1 MKTAE
6 NLESVSIALHAMA
19 KGERVMS
26 ATVRDSLVSGALGGS
41 RPLLERLSERE
52 LQVLRL
58 LGQGLQ
64 LGEIA
69 RELQLSVKTVGS
81 YRERLKG
88 KIGVDTAR
96 GLARRAGEFLRGNLT
111 MDRSEDFSRSLTA
124 INLHRIWWIIFITT
138 LVNLAILGFNL
149 LSPILHDYP
158 LAAWQGVD
166 ALVSV
171 ALLVWISR
179 LVKRRRGGVAPWSSP
194 LPCSCSPSWMSITS
208 LPVAALCPYGGL
220 CAWCG

>member
-1 MKTAE
+1 MRAGLAMVLERSADLSLCGEAGTPGEARELVISKIPALLVLDLVMGGRDGIPLLTELLALQPTLRILVYTSLKEDSYARRALRAGAWGYLMKTE

-26 ATVRDSLVSGALGGS
+26 ATVRDSLVSEALGGS
-41 RPLLERLSERE
+41 RPPLERLSERE

-81 YRERLKG
+81 YRERLKD

-96 GLARRAGEFLRGNLT
+96 ELARRAGEFL
-111 MDRSEDFSRSLTA
+111 EA
-124 INLHRIWWIIFITT
+124 I
-138 LVNLAILGFNL
+138 
-149 LSPILHDYP
+149 
-158 LAAWQGVD
+158 
-166 ALVSV
+166 
-171 ALLVWISR
+171 
-179 LVKRRRGGVAPWSSP
+179 
-194 LPCSCSPSWMSITS
+194 
-208 LPVAALCPYGGL
+208 
-220 CAWCG
+220 